1 MHKQRK
7 KADSRYCVAI
17 GCQGAVLRVQFIRK
31 WLAGPIIVAAGIFG
45 SSALACTVAVNSPLE
60 KLYCDVVAQ
69 GEGAGLPSFDD
80 FRRNP
85 PATQRLLL
93 KRPAQRAGLNLPA
106 TAKAVAPKPKSSAKA
121 AATKRPA
128 AKAPASSV
136 AKPSVPSNLKGCTI
150 SAGAIQC
157 GNAHYRLLD
166 NRGNRSLSPQALAAS
181 NTLVFSAV
189 PNYSSNL
196 ELHNYLQQ
204 AYSLYLTK
212 MHTIGLAG
220 TTLSYS
226 KFYYIFDETQQQQQD
241 FVRRF
246 GVMYDYLKKD
256 KSAMAVAK
264 QHRGK
269 KAPPLSAC
277 QAIGDNFITCDA
289 RGSNWVYAR

>member
-7 KADSRYCVAI
+7 KADNRYCVAI

-31 WLAGPIIVAAGIFG
+31 WLAGSIIVAAGIFG

-93 KRPAQRAGLNLPA
+93 KRPAKRAGLNLPA
-106 TAKAVAPKPKSSAKA
+106 AAKAVAPKPKSSAKTTA
-121 AATKRPA
+121 KRPA
-128 AKAPASSV
+128 AKAPASS
-136 AKPSVPSNLKGCTI
+136 AIKPSVPSNLKGCTI

-157 GNAHYRLLD
+157 GNAYYRLLD
-166 NRGNRSLSPQALAAS
+166 NRGNQSLSPTALAAS

-196 ELHNYLQQ
+196 ELHNYLQH

-226 KFYYIFDETQQQQQD
+226 KFYYIFDEAQQQQQD
-241 FVRRF
+241 FVKRF

-277 QAIGDNFITCDA
+277 QVIGNNFITCDA